1 MNTSVAVVILNWNGV
16 AWLEKFLPSVCNHLP
31 LYAKLYVADNAST
44 DESVSFLKS
53 NYPSVEIIQLATNLG
68 FASGYN
74 QALKSVNEDIYILL
88 NSDIEIKSNWIEP
101 VIDYM
106 ENNPEIAVCQ
116 PKILDQQS
124 PDIFEY
130 AGASG
135 GFIDYLGFPF
145 CRGRIF
151 NDLEYDENQYD
162 IPVPIFWATG
172 ACMFI
177 KKEVYWKAGG
187 LDDDYF
193 AHMEEIDLCW
203 RIKKMGYQIYVVP
216 QSKVYHVGGGTLKK
230 VSPQKTYL
238 NFRNN
243 LVTLIKNSPTKG
255 IIKLVFLK
263 LLFDGVAGI
272 KFTIDGDF
280 KHFIAIVRA
289 HFYMYFN
296 LGKILKKRKV
306 VNSIT
311 VVGNVTEIYNKSI
324 VIKHFAKGVKLFSDL
339 KSVHFSK

>member
-31 LYAKLYVADNAST
+31 HYANLYVADNAST
-44 DESVSFLKS
+44 DESFSFLKS
-53 NYPSVEIIQLATNLG
+53 NYPTVEIIQLATNLG

-101 VIDYM
+101 VVEYM
-106 ENNPEIAVCQ
+106 EENPEIAVCQ

-124 PDIFEY
+124 PQIFEY

-203 RIKKMGYQIYVVP
+203 RIKKMGYQIYAVP

-263 LLFDGVAGI
+263 LLFDGIAGI

-280 KHFIAIVRA
+280 KHCLAIVRA

-311 VVGNVTEIYNKSI
+311 VADNVTEIYNKSI

-339 KSVHFSK
+339 KSEHFSN